1 MPFPDQRFGEGPASA
16 YLSGMAKKV
25 FLLDALA
32 LVFRAYYALIR
43 NPRLTSKGKNT
54 NAQFGFTNALTDL
67 INKQQ
72 PSHMA
77 VCFDTHAPTERH
89 IDFEAYKANRQ
100 EAPED
105 ILAAIPDIKRIIRAF
120 NIPVV
125 EMDGYEADD
134 VIGTLSQQ
142 AAKAGYEARLQNAD
156 PLVGF
161 IGAVKNLKIYSL
173 PNAESDLQTKMQ
185 ITNRI
190 MNVNIASIAVSCDE
204 QVVAECEMK
213 VFLESEEKQQW
224 V

>member
-1 MPFPDQRFGEGPASA
+1 MLVSKEHIREYLVQQDPIVMVDTILENTENGVVTGFCPGPHNIFVKDGKFTEPG
-16 YLSGMAKKV
+16 LVENMAQT
-25 FLLDALA
+25 A
-32 LVFRAYYALIR
+32 
-43 NPRLTSKGKNT
+43 
-54 NAQFGFTNALTDL
+54 
-67 INKQQ
+67 
-72 PSHMA
+72 
-77 VCFDTHAPTERH
+77 
-89 IDFEAYKANRQ
+89 
-100 EAPED
+100 
-105 ILAAIPDIKRIIRAF
+105 
-120 NIPVV
+120 
-125 EMDGYEADD
+125 
-134 VIGTLSQQ
+134 

-213 VFLESEEKQQW
+213 IFLESEEKQQW